1 MITEQQQNTTG
12 TANNN
17 NNNNTEQQQQQQ
29 RELLQFTLK
38 LLMFAVQMRHWVR
51 RVQFYS
57 SFETKPVTLL

>member
-12 TANNN
+12 TA
-17 NNNNTEQQQQQQ
+17 NNNTEQQQQQQ

-38 LLMFAVQMRHWVR
+38 LLMFAMQMRHWVR
-51 RVQFYS
+51 RIQFYS

>member
-12 TANNN
+12 TA
-17 NNNNTEQQQQQQ
+17 NNNTEQQQQQQ

-38 LLMFAVQMRHWVR
+38 LLMFAMQMRHWVR